1 MDPDESLAGTWK
13 INDTLSMDGWSITSS
28 YMVGPIY
35 FTVTHDQEDTKFK
48 GLNVSK
54 NADTNIISLAYWPLD
69 YMGLIVYEGA
79 EGWNPDNSYTK
90 NYLTYNLLC
99 NQTITIYSTDF
110 YDESSKTSVTNWLN
124 ANATK
129 IS

>member
-1 MDPDESLAGTWK
+1 
-13 INDTLSMDGWSITSS
+13 MDGWSITTP

-35 FTVTHDQEDTKFK
+35 FTVNHDQGSTKFK
-48 GLNVSK
+48 GLNASK
-54 NADTNIISLAYWPLD
+54 NADTSVISLAYWPLD
-69 YMGLIVYEGA
+69 YFGLIVYEGA
-79 EGWNPDNSYTK
+79 EGWNPDNSTTK
-90 NYLTYNLLC
+90 KYMTYSLAD

-110 YDESSKTSVTNWLN
+110 YDESSKTCVTNWLN